1 MMVDGGRLGL
11 RRGIHLTPRTR
22 TGPMFFARARRVQ
35 MARSGK
41 VGIGILGSQF
51 VAEIHAESYRHV
63 REAELVGVAS
73 PTPGHAER
81 LAQKYGI
88 PHEFTDYR
96 QLLEMPEV
104 ELVDLCLP
112 NSLHCQATVDAAN

>member
-1 MMVDGGRLGL
+1 SASRMCAGPLHAARGGR
-11 RRGIHLTPRTR
+11 
-22 TGPMFFARARRVQ
+22 VD
-35 MARSGK
+35 MAGSGK

-63 REAELVGVAS
+63 PEAKIIGVAS
-73 PTPGHAER
+73 PTPGHAEQ

-88 PHEFTDYR
+88 PHAFTDYR

-112 NSLHCQATVDAAN
+112 NNRHCQATVDAANA